1 MLFLTS
7 LEEGAEFLPLKC
19 VVVEGVVVEG
29 VVFALLGGRTYTPC
43 VGVESKMG
51 VRLEGERG
59 GAGPS
64 ASLPNA
70 DTTYL

>member
-1 MLFLTS
+1 MSSF
-7 LEEGAEFLPLKC
+7 K
-19 VVVEGVVVEG
+19 VECI
-29 VVFALLGGRTYTPC
+29 FALLGGRICIPRG
-43 VGVESKMG
+43 GVESKMG